1 MPRARANIRAKLRA
15 QMDTGVN
22 LVVITRAPA
31 ATSSPAMV
39 RRRGSPAATRLPK
52 AMIRMMIVT
61 GHDSIS
67 DLSMADRLAVLKLA
81 HRALSPVSVT
91 ETPDEDSAASFG
103 CHRVGRLHHLVG
115 VRGRSGGDDGGPA
128 VSARSRPR
136 PGAGQRSTPGDRSGV
151 PGSPWPRRAWAW
163 GSVAIGPWWST
174 TTTWRPVAPSP
185 AKFFS
190 MTARAATD
198 WLPEACH
205 PAPASA
211 LSTWTAKKPKATMTR
226 SHATSTRRKWVAAH
240 APSRANGR
248 GRSPSV
254 GSDPAPSCS
263 TAGDSGEETAGST
276 PSPVLVDAVMCR
288 PSHPVLDTP
297 LGIRHV
303 TTIPL
308 RVPPTS
314 CRTGNCDT
322 LWGMCRAAKCKQ
334 CGRPTWKGCGAHV
347 EQVLGDVPK
356 EERCQCRTTAAPNPR
371 RKSWLSR

>member
-1 MPRARANIRAKLRA
+1 MPSARANIRAKLRA

-81 HRALSPVSVT
+81 HRALSPVRVT

-103 CHRVGRLHHLVG
+103 CTASAACTILLEFAVA
-115 VRGRSGGDDGGPA
+115 PA
-128 VSARSRPR
+128 VMTAVRPSFEIDTPAWGETTVDTR
-136 PGAGQRSTPGDRSGV
+136 GSLRSTRV
-151 PGSPWPRRAWAW
+151 ALATLACAW

-190 MTARAATD
+190 MMARAATD

-211 LSTWTAKKPKATMTR
+211 LSTWMAKKPKATMTK
-226 SHATSTRRKWVAAH
+226 SQATSTRRKWVAAH
-240 APSRANGR
+240 APRRANGR
-248 GRSPSV
+248 GRSPFEDS
-254 GSDPAPSCS
+254 GPEPSCS
-263 TAGDSGEETAGST
+263 TARD
-276 PSPVLVDAVMCR
+276 
-288 PSHPVLDTP
+288 
-297 LGIRHV
+297 
-303 TTIPL
+303 
-308 RVPPTS
+308 
-314 CRTGNCDT
+314 
-322 LWGMCRAAKCKQ
+322 
-334 CGRPTWKGCGAHV
+334 
-347 EQVLGDVPK
+347 
-356 EERCQCRTTAAPNPR
+356 
-371 RKSWLSR
+371 